1 MSVKALAIDLYKAQQ
16 IVIGLESEL
25 ENPAAPDKEKIR
37 EELRIARA
45 EWKVLRRML
54 DGRKETKE
62 KPLPSSYGRSNW

>member
-16 IVIGLESEL
+16 VVSGLESEL

-54 DGRKETKE
+54 DGEKEIKE
-62 KPLPSSYGRSNW
+62 VPIPSAYGRSSW

>member
-16 IVIGLESEL
+16 RVNGLESEL

-45 EWKVLRRML
+45 EWKILRRML
-54 DGRKETKE
+54 DGEKEVKE
-62 KPLPSSYGRSNW
+62 VPLPSSYGRSNW